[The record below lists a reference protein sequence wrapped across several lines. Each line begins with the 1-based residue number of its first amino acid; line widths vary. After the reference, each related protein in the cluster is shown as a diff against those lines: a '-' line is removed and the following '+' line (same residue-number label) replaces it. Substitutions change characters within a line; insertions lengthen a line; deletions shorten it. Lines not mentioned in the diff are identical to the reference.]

1 MSRAVLYDAT
11 LCIGCRGCQVACK
24 EENRNPAE
32 KTEFFARPGGYQ
44 NPAALSASTFTLV
57 TYHELE
63 RAGGDPR
70 WVFVRRQCMHCVDA
84 VCVAACPGNAL
95 RKEEDGTVSYTP
107 DTCIACGTCARVCPF
122 GVPVLEQRDT
132 GPYVYKCTFCQD
144 RVSNPEVPD
153 VLNEGWSTPD
163 VLDESKKA
171 RHLAARR
178 TPACVAAC
186 PTGALRHGEREA
198 LLAEAHHR
206 LQRHPDRYVDHV
218 YGESEAGG
226 TAWLYLSAVPF
237 AQLGL
242 PTRFDRGPERQPD
255 GSATAAGAPALL
267 GVGVVASGLAWYT
280 RRRGRVA
287 ASEGSDTERNASTT
301 E

>member
-32 KTEFFARPGGYQ
+32 QTEFFARPGGYQ
-44 NPAALSASTFTLV
+44 NPAALSSKTFTLV

-63 RAGGDPR
+63 RAGGDPK

-84 VCVAACPGNAL
+84 ICVAACPGNAL
-95 RKEEDGTVSYTP
+95 RKEEDGTVSYTQA
-107 DTCIACGTCARVCPF
+107 TCIACGTCESVCPF
-122 GVPVLEQRDT
+122 GVPVLELRDS
-132 GPYVYKCTFCQD
+132 GPFVWKCTFCQD
-144 RVSNPEVPD
+144 RVSDPVIPD
-153 VLNEGWSTPD
+153 VLNEGLGTPD

-186 PTGALRHGEREA
+186 PTGALEHGDRDA
-198 LLAEAHHR
+198 LLAEAHRR
-206 LQRHPDRYVDHV
+206 LQQHPGRYVNHI
-218 YGESEAGG
+218 YGEKEAGG
-226 TAWLYLSAVPF
+226 TAWMYLAAVPF
-237 AQLGL
+237 DQLGL
-242 PTRFDRGPERQPD
+242 PTQFEKRPD
-255 GSATAAGAPALL
+255 QQSEGTAKGAMAPHLL
-267 GVGVVASGLAWYT
+267 GVGAFASGLAWYT
-280 RRRGRVA
+280 RRRDRVA
-287 ASEGSDTERNASTT
+287 ASEVPDTERSASTR

>member
-32 KTEFFARPGGYQ
+32 QTEFFARPGGYQ

-84 VCVAACPGNAL
+84 ACVTACPGNAL

-132 GPYVYKCTFCQD
+132 GPRVFKCTFCQD
-144 RVSNPEVPD
+144 RVSDPEVPD

-186 PTGALRHGEREA
+186 PTGALKHGERDA
-198 LLAEAHHR
+198 LLVEAHRR
-206 LQRHPDRYVDHV
+206 LRQHPERYVDHV

-237 AQLGL
+237 TQLGL
-242 PTRFDRGPERQPD
+242 PTRFDQGPERQPD
-255 GSATAAGAPALL
+255 GSATGAWAPPLV
-267 GVGVVASGLAWYT
+267 GVGVLAGGLAWYT
-280 RRRGRVA
+280 RRRDRVA
-287 ASEGSDTERNASTT
+287 ASEVPDSERSASTT